1 MKYELLAPAGDL
13 NTARVAMRYGAD
25 AVYMGGSMLQLR
37 AKSVGLTLDDIAT
50 AAREAHNLGK
60 KIYVTVNSYARD
72 DELDRIPGYARQ
84 LQDAGA
90 DAAIISDPGVMAL
103 VHEAAPGLE
112 IHVSTQAN
120 CTNSA
125 TAKAYYALGARR
137 VVPARELTL
146 DQLRALRAN
155 MPADMEI
162 ESFIHGAMCMSYS
175 GRCMMSAFMT
185 GRSGNRGECTHPCRW
200 KYHVVEEKRP
210 GQFFPV
216 EEDGEGMAIFSSY
229 DLNCIG
235 FMDQLMNAGISS
247 FKIEGRM
254 KSEYYVATVV
264 NAYRRRIDDILEG
277 RRSDLR
283 RLRSELES
291 VSHRPYSTGFYFGEL
306 KHVGGDGGE
315 YVQGCQYSADI
326 VAVENGRAEIIL
338 KNKFREGDV
347 LEAVTPA
354 GNDLSLTVANIT
366 DEEGAQMSDAPVPT
380 RRYFIDCPI
389 PLSPGDILRKRL

>member
-1 MKYELLAPAGDL
+1 MNYALRAPGGDL
-13 NTARVAMRYGAD
+13 NTARVALRYGAD

-37 AKSVGLTLDDIAT
+37 AKSVGLTLENIAT
-50 AAREAHNLGK
+50 AAKEAHALGK

-72 DELDRIPGYARQ
+72 DELDKLPGYALQ

-90 DAAIISDPGVMAL
+90 DAAIISDPGVMAIF
-103 VHEAAPGLE
+103 HEAAPELD

-120 CTNSA
+120 TTNSA

-146 DQLRALRAN
+146 EQLRQLRANL
-155 MPADMEI
+155 PADMEI

-216 EEDGEGMAIFSSY
+216 EEDEDGMAIFSSY
-229 DLNCIG
+229 DMNCIG
-235 FMDQLMNAGISS
+235 FIDQLMNAGIAS

-264 NAYRRRIDDILEG
+264 NAYRRRKDD
-277 RRSDLR
+277 
-283 RLRSELES
+283 
-291 VSHRPYSTGFYFGEL
+291 
-306 KHVGGDGGE
+306 
-315 YVQGCQYSADI
+315 
-326 VAVENGRAEIIL
+326 
-338 KNKFREGDV
+338 
-347 LEAVTPA
+347 
-354 GNDLSLTVANIT
+354 
-366 DEEGAQMSDAPVPT
+366 
-380 RRYFIDCPI
+380 
-389 PLSPGDILRKRL
+389 